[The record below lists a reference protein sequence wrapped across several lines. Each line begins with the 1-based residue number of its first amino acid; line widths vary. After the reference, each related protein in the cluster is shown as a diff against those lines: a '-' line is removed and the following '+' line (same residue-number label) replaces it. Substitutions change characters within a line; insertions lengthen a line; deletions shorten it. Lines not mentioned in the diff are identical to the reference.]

1 MHALLTAWSNLMY
14 ALFYHFPYAKKK
26 KSQPAKTYHLRT
38 QMTESLYALRREI
51 QIGPKIWSIR
61 HPRIA
66 SEEPLGVSCSFPIPQ
81 PNRTRARGEERQI
94 NRAYLPTA
102 RRGSTKAAS
111 AAGPGRIGGFAA
123 APPGYGGDEGG
134 EEEEE
139 EKPVN
144 DGESERSSK
153 DAAAECRWHRRGV
166 SWIVGFEPRG

>member
-1 MHALLTAWSNLMY
+1 M
-14 ALFYHFPYAKKK
+14 
-26 KSQPAKTYHLRT
+26 
-38 QMTESLYALRREI
+38 
-51 QIGPKIWSIR
+51 
-61 HPRIA
+61 
-66 SEEPLGVSCSFPIPQ
+66 SCSFPIPQ

-123 APPGYGGDEGG
+123 APPGYGGDEGREE

>member
-1 MHALLTAWSNLMY
+1 MVESNVCFVLS
-14 ALFYHFPYAKKK
+14 FPLCQKKK

-38 QMTESLYALRREI
+38 QITESLYALRREI

-139 EKPVN
+139 EEKPVN